1 MQDFLQKV
9 NQVAYKETEITG
21 MPLIGHVDLAK
32 EKGIELAKKLGADT
46 GVVEAGTLLMDCMIG
61 QAIKEGRQPEHV
73 QMSLEKTNE
82 LLASSDLTED
92 IKENIRRS
100 VLEHHGV
107 EKFFSLESEIVANAD
122 CYRFASVA
130 GFVCALRYLRPTMPF
145 KEVIALISSKVD
157 EKWGIITLQEVRSEL
172 SPDYEIIKQLLRSLN

>member
-1 MQDFLQKV
+1 
-9 NQVAYKETEITG
+9 

-32 EKGIELAKKLGADT
+32 EKGIELAKKLGADES
-46 GVVEAGTLLMDCMIG
+46 VVEAGTLIMDCMIG
-61 QAIKEGRQPEHV
+61 QAIKEGRQPEHI

-82 LLASSDLTED
+82 LLASSDLTEQ
-92 IKENIRRS
+92 IKENIRHC

-122 CYRFASVA
+122 CYRFVSVQ

-145 KEVIALISSKVD
+145 EEVIALIKSKVE
-157 EKWGIITLQEVRSEL
+157 EKWGIISLEEVKSEL
-172 SPDYEIIKQLLRSLN
+172 SPQHQLIKKILTNLK